1 MSKHLAPA
9 AVRRTPQD
17 LRHAVPGRPVLSR
30 AVRIGAGAAFLAVY
44 AFGFQGAG
52 PVLSSGLSSGQV
64 AADLRG
70 DASANVPVGSVTL
83 ASAALASAA
92 EGSVSGALAATGGAV
107 SASADAYVSY
117 SRTVVFTAA
126 KPVRHKLHAASSK
139 VQRPAAGTLMAPVE
153 VLTPTSHFGLRTSPI
168 TGSAGEFH
176 WGQDFAAACGTRV
189 FAADSGVVRTVGW
202 HPWGGGNRVEIDH
215 GNGLITTYNHLEGIG
230 VKKGQSV
237 QVGQLI
243 AKVGTTGSSTGCH
256 LHFETILNGKHTD
269 PDNWTLLRLRH
280 SGPVANVKMTDY
292 GKAGTATE
300 TPSWAVPVE
309 ASARRAASVEG
320 HESPAVAVSV
330 ARSSSASAASV
341 SAAQPSYWWAVA
353 PAQWVASPKPVT
365 PAPAPKV
372 AAPKPKPAKPVPAPK
387 VAAPKPKPAKPV
399 PAPKVAAPKP
409 KPAKPVPAPKVAA
422 PKPKP
427 VPAPVVVPKPKPVP
441 APVVAPKP
449 ATPAPAPVVVPA
461 PVVAPAPAPVVVP
474 APVVTPAPAPV
485 VVPAPVVAPAPARD
499 VAPAP
504 VEAPVPVITPAPA
517 PVVAPVPV
525 AVPAPVVEP
534 APAPVVAPVPV
545 AVPAPVVA
553 PEPVVAPVPAVVP
566 APVVVSAPAV
576 APAPAP

>member
-1 MSKHLAPA
+1 MGEIYLSKHLAPA
-9 AVRRTPQD
+9 ADRRTPRITKSQD
-17 LRHAVPGRPVLSR
+17 LRHAVLGRPVLSR

-44 AFGFQGAG
+44 AFGFQGVG
-52 PVLSSGLSSGQV
+52 PVLSSGLTSGQV
-64 AADLRG
+64 PADMRG
-70 DASANVPVGSVTL
+70 DASANVPLGSATL
-83 ASAALASAA
+83 ASAGVASATTASAA
-92 EGSVSGALAATGGAV
+92 EGSVSGAFVSTAGAV

-126 KPVRHKLHAASSK
+126 KPVSNKLHAASSK
-139 VQRPAAGTLMAPVE
+139 VQRPAAGTLMAPLD

-176 WGQDFAAACGTRV
+176 WGQDFSAACGTRV
-189 FAADSGVVRTVGW
+189 YAADSGVVRTVGW

-280 SGPVANVKMTDY
+280 SGPVANIKMTDY
-292 GKAGTATE
+292 GKSGTAAE

-309 ASARRAASVEG
+309 AGARHAASNDG
-320 HESPAVAVSV
+320 RESPAVAVSA
-330 ARSSSASAASV
+330 ARSSAAAAASV
-341 SAAQPSYWWAVA
+341 SGAQPSYSWAAA

-399 PAPKVAAPKP
+399 PAPVVAPKP
-409 KPAKPVPAPKVAA
+409 KPAKPVPAP
-422 PKPKP
+422 
-427 VPAPVVVPKPKPVP
+427 
-441 APVVAPKP
+441 VVAPKP
-449 ATPAPAPVVVPA
+449 VT
-461 PVVAPAPAPVVVP
+461 P

-485 VVPAPVVAPAPARD
+485 VVPAPVVEPAPA
-499 VAPAP
+499 VVPGP
-504 VEAPVPVITPAPA
+504 VLVVTPEPA
-517 PVVAPVPV
+517 PVV
-525 AVPAPVVEP
+525 VPAPAVEP

-545 AVPAPVVA
+545 AVPAPA
-553 PEPVVAPVPAVVP
+553 PVVEP
-566 APVVVSAPAV
+566 APVV
-576 APAPAP
+576 APAPAPAPADAPAPVAAPAP

>member
-17 LRHAVPGRPVLSR
+17 LRHAVLGRPVLSR

-64 AADLRG
+64 PADMGG
-70 DASANVPVGSVTL
+70 DTSINVPLKSPTV
-83 ASAALASAA
+83 
-92 EGSVSGALAATGGAV
+92 ALAAVASDAEGAVSGTFVSTAGAV

-126 KPVRHKLHAASSK
+126 KPVSQKLHAASSK
-139 VQRPAAGTLMAPVE
+139 VRRPAAGTLMAPLE

-168 TGSAGEFH
+168 TGTAGEFH
-176 WGQDFAAACGTRV
+176 WGQDFSAACGTRV
-189 FAADSGVVRTVGW
+189 YAADAGVVRAVGW

-243 AKVGTTGSSTGCH
+243 ARVGTTGSSTGCH

-280 SGPVANVKMTDY
+280 SGPVANIKMTDY
-292 GKAGTATE
+292 RKSGTATE

-309 ASARRAASVEG
+309 ASARYAASDEG
-320 HESPAVAVSV
+320 HESPAVV
-330 ARSSSASAASV
+330 V
-341 SAAQPSYWWAVA
+341 SAARSAAAAPSVSTAQPSSWRAAV

-365 PAPAPKV
+365 PVPAPRV
-372 AAPKPKPAKPVPAPK
+372 AAPKPKPAKPVPAPR
-387 VAAPKPKPAKPV
+387 
-399 PAPKVAAPKP
+399 
-409 KPAKPVPAPKVAA
+409 VAA

-427 VPAPVVVPKPKPVP
+427 VPAPVVTPK
-441 APVVAPKP
+441 PKP
-449 ATPAPAPVVVPA
+449 ATPAPVPVVTPA
-461 PVVAPAPAPVVVP
+461 PTPVVVP

-485 VVPAPVVAPAPARD
+485 VVPAP
-499 VAPAP
+499 
-504 VEAPVPVITPAPA
+504 A

-525 AVPAPVVEP
+525 AVPAPVAAP
-534 APAPVVAPVPV
+534 APAPVVVPAPADAPAPTPVVVPAPVVAPAPVVVPAPAPVIAPVPV
-545 AVPAPVVA
+545 AVPAPA
-553 PEPVVAPVPAVVP
+553 PADAP
-566 APVVVSAPAV
+566 APVAAPSAVPAATETE
-576 APAPAP
+576 AP